1 MKNIIT
7 WGLILTCVYG
17 LIGCGKQA
25 EPIVLPDVDEIESVN
40 ITTLDSSEI
49 SYFDEEWIEHFVG
62 ILTKAKATF
71 KESVQDAPNVESY
84 GKVDISCND
93 KVSTIFYYTEDGK
106 YYIEQP
112 YQGIYTTDVDIDAL
126 IKGVE

>member
-7 WGLILTCVYG
+7 WGLILTCVFG
-17 LIGCGKQA
+17 LIGC
-25 EPIVLPDVDEIESVN
+25 
-40 ITTLDSSEI
+40 
-49 SYFDEEWIEHFVG
+49 
-62 ILTKAKATF
+62 
-71 KESVQDAPNVESY
+71 
-84 GKVDISCND
+84 
-93 KVSTIFYYTEDGK
+93 GK